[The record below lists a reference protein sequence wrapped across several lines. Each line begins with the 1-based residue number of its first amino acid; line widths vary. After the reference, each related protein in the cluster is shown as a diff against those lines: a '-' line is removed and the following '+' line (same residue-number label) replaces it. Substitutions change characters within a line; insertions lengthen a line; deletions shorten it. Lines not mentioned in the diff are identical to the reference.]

1 MLFSRQVR
9 RIMLGLF
16 AIGAVSFGLKLSAQ
30 QSTAG
35 AGGQGGG
42 SGLTPP
48 PTPIAPKTTTNGS
61 TISATSAPETTPFVV
76 GEKLSFIV
84 SWSNLPTAARID
96 MEVAARGQFFGQES
110 YQLRTRIETLGQLRA
125 LFGELDNQYVSYI
138 NPKNALPYRVVN
150 SIHQGAK
157 QTEETVIIDHSKQQA
172 IFPDDSTVA
181 LPAGAFDLTS
191 LLYGLRLR
199 ALPDGDKF
207 RLAALYGKELIE
219 IEAVVKTRERLTT
232 QTGTY
237 NTVLVKFYPQKKLSK
252 YRGYVWLTD
261 DSQRL
266 PVMIKASMSIGEM
279 RAELT
284 SATVSTRP
292 FTALAKLNGPAD
304 ESGGVSPIISPNG
317 SQNGTEN
324 GTNGRHSDIEQA
336 LPFIVGE
343 RLNYDVAWGS
353 FASVGRASFEVR
365 QQGMLGNNRVFEFYG
380 EAVSTGPTRALVIV
394 NDQMS
399 SFVSLDR
406 LTPVRTDLR
415 LREGRRVKQ
424 VSAIFDWN
432 KKSAALSSGTSVEI
446 RPGTQDILSLFYAVR
461 ASELKLGATYNHLF
475 LDANYRLQM
484 VTIKVAQ
491 QETIGGPLGTRDAL
505 KLDIYTPAPNQILLA
520 QVYVSNDARRLP
532 LYLATRTRFG
542 ELRFQLTSAVNTK

>member
-9 RIMLGLF
+9 RIILGLF
-16 AIGAVSFGLKLSAQ
+16 AIGAISYGLQLSAQ
-30 QSTAG
+30 QSVIQS
-35 AGGQGGG
+35 GGQGHRG
-42 SGLTPP
+42 GLTPP
-48 PTPIAPKTTTNGS
+48 PAPTAPKTATNGS
-61 TISATSAPETTPFVV
+61 PISATSAPEATPFVV

-125 LFGELDNQYVSYI
+125 LFGEFDNQYVSYI
-138 NPKNALPYRVVN
+138 NPKNALPYRLVN

-157 QTEETVIIDHSKQQA
+157 QTEETVIIDQSGKQA
-172 IFPDDSTVA
+172 IFPDESTVA

-199 ALPDGDKF
+199 AFPDGDKF

-219 IEAVVKTRERLTT
+219 VEAVVKTRERITT

-237 NTVLVKFYPQKKLSK
+237 NTVLIKFYPQKKLSK

-266 PVMIKASMSIGEM
+266 PVMIKATTSVGEF
-279 RAELT
+279 RADLAN
-284 SATVSTRP
+284 ATLSTRP
-292 FTALAKLNGPAD
+292 STALAKLNGPAD
-304 ESGGVSPIISPNG
+304 ESGGVTPIIPSNG
-317 SQNGTEN
+317 SQNGSEN
-324 GTNGRHSDIEQA
+324 GNNVKYSVTEQA

-343 RLNYDVAWGS
+343 RLIYDVAWGS
-353 FASVGRASFEVR
+353 FTSVGRASFEVR
-365 QQGMLGNNRVFEFYG
+365 QQGMLGHNRVFEFYG

-399 SFVSLDR
+399 SFVSLDQ

-432 KKSAALSSGTSVEI
+432 KKSATLSSGTSVEI
-446 RPGTQDILSLFYAVR
+446 RPGTQDFLSLFYAVR
-461 ASELKLGATYNHLF
+461 ASELKLGAAYNHLF

-484 VTIKVAQ
+484 ITTKVVQ
-491 QETIGGPLGTRDAL
+491 QESIGGPLGTRDAL
-505 KLDIYTPAPNQILLA
+505 KLDVLTPAPNQILLA
-520 QVYVSNDARRLP
+520 QVWISNDARRLP

-542 ELRFQLTSAVNTK
+542 ELRFQLTSAVNTR